1 MTDKS
6 KHEAQKGK
14 EFIMNESEKHD
25 RREFI
30 KKSLSMGVAAGSTL
44 MFGKPGSLFAKEA
57 ASVAPD
63 LVAVKNGEP
72 DAMFSKAIGLMGG
85 MNKYVKKG
93 QSVVVKPNIGWNKPP
108 EVGANTNPLLVKAVV
123 EHCFQ
128 AGAKKVYVFD
138 NVAYSSTGMAD
149 QCYKNSGIED
159 AAKSAGALVTPAHHQ
174 KYYHKVDVPGGK
186 SLKTTAVHELVLE
199 SDVLINIPVLKNHR
213 GTHLTIAMKNL
224 MGIVWDRLEYHHTG
238 LDQCIADFCLYKKP
252 ALNIVDAYRV
262 MMKDGPQGS
271 VPENA
276 VLKKTLLMSEDLVA
290 IDTAATKIFGMKPE
304 QVGYIRMANELGIG
318 NMNLNE
324 LKIKRH
330 VMS

>member
-1 MTDKS
+1 
-6 KHEAQKGK
+6 
-14 EFIMNESEKHD
+14 
-25 RREFI
+25 
-30 KKSLSMGVAAGSTL
+30 MGAAAGSALLTGSP
-44 MFGKPGSLFAKEA
+44 GKLFAQKTDSE
-57 ASVAPD
+57 VPD

-72 DAMFSKAIGLMGG
+72 DAMFNKAIASMGG

-93 QSVVVKPNIGWNKPP
+93 QTVVVKPNIGWNKPP

-149 QCYKNSGIED
+149 QCYKNSGIEE
-159 AAKSAGALVTPAHHQ
+159 AAKSAGALVTPADNEKYFQ
-174 KYYHKVDVPGGK
+174 KVEVAGGK

-199 SDVLINIPVLKNHR
+199 SDVLINIPVLKHHR

-224 MGIVWDRLEYHHTG
+224 MGIIWNRLDYHSTN
-238 LDQCIADFCLYKKP
+238 LDQCTSDFCLYKKP
-252 ALNIVDAYRV
+252 TLNIVDAYRV

-271 VPENA
+271 APTNA
-276 VLKKTLLMSEDLVA
+276 VLKKTLLMAEDIVA
-290 IDTAATKIFGMKPE
+290 IDAAATKIFGKKPE
-304 QVGYIRMANELGIG
+304 EVRYIKMANELGIG

-324 LKIKRH
+324 LKIKKIT
-330 VMS
+330 MS

>member
-1 MTDKS
+1 M
-6 KHEAQKGK
+6 K
-14 EFIMNESEKHD
+14 EIEKRG

-30 KKSLSMGVAAGSTL
+30 KKSLSMGVAAGGAFL
-44 MFGKPGSLFAKEA
+44 FGNPGKMFAKET
-57 ASVAPD
+57 ASGVPD

-72 DAMFSKAIGLMGG
+72 DAMFNKAIELMGG
-85 MNKYVKKG
+85 MNRYVKKG
-93 QSVVVKPNIGWNKPP
+93 QTVVVKPNIGWNKPP
-108 EVGANTNPLLVKAVV
+108 EVGANTNPLLVRTVI

-159 AAKSAGALVTPAHHQ
+159 AAKSAGALVTPASNE
-174 KYYHKVDVPGGK
+174 KYYHKVEIPGAK

-199 SDVLINIPVLKNHR
+199 SDVLINIPVLKSHR

-224 MGIVWDRLEYHHTG
+224 MGIVWDRLAYHYTD
-238 LDQCIADFCLYKKP
+238 LDQSIADFCLYKKP

-271 VPENA
+271 APENA
-276 VLKKTLLMSEDLVA
+276 VLKKTLLLSEDPVA
-290 IDTAATKIFGMKPE
+290 IDTAAAKIFGMNTEK
-304 QVGYIRMANELGIG
+304 VRYIKMAKELGIG
-318 NMNLNE
+318 KTNLDE
-324 LKIKRH
+324 LNIKRH

>member
-1 MTDKS
+1 
-6 KHEAQKGK
+6 
-14 EFIMNESEKHD
+14 MNEFEKHD

-30 KKSLSMGVAAGSTL
+30 KKSVSMGVAAGSAL
-44 MFGKPGSLFAKEA
+44 LLGKPGKLFGEEA
-57 ASVAPD
+57 ASGVPD
-63 LVAVKNGEP
+63 LVAVRNGEP
-72 DAMFSKAIGLMGG
+72 DTMFNKAIELMGG

-93 QSVVVKPNIGWNKPP
+93 QTVVVKPNIGWNKSP
-108 EVGANTNPLLVKAVV
+108 EVGANTNPLLVKTVV
-123 EHCFQ
+123 EHCLQ

-159 AAKSAGALVTPAHHQ
+159 AAKSAGALVTPADNE
-174 KYYHKVDVPGGK
+174 KYFHKVKVPGK
-186 SLKTTAVHELVLE
+186 SLKKTAVHELVME

-224 MGIVWDRLEYHHTG
+224 MGIVWDRLAYHSAD

-252 ALNIVDAYRV
+252 TLNIVDAYRV

-271 VPENA
+271 TPENA
-276 VLKKTLLMSEDLVA
+276 VLKKALLISEDIVA
-290 IDTAATKIFGMKPE
+290 IDAAATKIFGMKPE
-304 QVGYIRMANELGIG
+304 EVRYIKMANALGIG

-324 LKIKRH
+324 LKIKKH

>member
-1 MTDKS
+1 MS
-6 KHEAQKGK
+6 E
-14 EFIMNESEKHD
+14 IEKHD

-30 KKSLSMGVAAGSTL
+30 RKSVSMGIAAGSAL
-44 MFGKPGSLFAKEA
+44 MFGKPGNLFAKQA
-57 ASVAPD
+57 ASGVPE
-63 LVAVKNGEP
+63 LVEVRNGEP
-72 DAMFSKAIGLMGG
+72 DAMFNKAIELMGG
-85 MNKYVKKG
+85 MSKYVRKG
-93 QSVVVKPNIGWNKPP
+93 QTVVVKPNIGWNKRP
-108 EVGANTNPLLVKAVV
+108 EVGANTNPLLMKTVV
-123 EHCFQ
+123 QHCFQ

-159 AAKSAGALVTPAHHQ
+159 AAKSAGALVTPADNEKYFQ
-174 KYYHKVDVPGGK
+174 KVEVPGGK

-224 MGIVWDRLEYHHTG
+224 MGIVWDRLAYHYSD

-262 MMKDGPQGS
+262 MMKDGPQGT

-276 VLKKTLLMSEDLVA
+276 ALKKTLLISEDIVA
-290 IDTAATKIFGMKPE
+290 IDAAATKIFGRKPE
-304 QVGYIRMANELGIG
+304 EIKYIKMANELGIG
-318 NMNLNE
+318 NMNPDE
-324 LKIKRH
+324 LKIKKV

>member
-1 MTDKS
+1 M
-6 KHEAQKGK
+6 
-14 EFIMNESEKHD
+14 MNAIEKHD

-30 KKSLSMGVAAGSTL
+30 KKSLSMGVAAGGTL
-44 MFGKPGSLFAKEA
+44 LFGKPGKLFAKDA
-57 ASVAPD
+57 ASGAPD

-72 DAMFSKAIGLMGG
+72 DAMFNKAIKLMGG
-85 MNKYVKKG
+85 MNKYVKKR
-93 QSVVVKPNIGWNKPP
+93 QTVVVKPNMAWNKPP
-108 EVGANTNPLLVKAVV
+108 EVGANTNPLLVKTVV

-149 QCYKNSGIED
+149 QCYKNSGIQD
-159 AAKSAGALVTPAHHQ
+159 AAKTAGALVTPADNE
-174 KYYHKVDVPGGK
+174 KYFHKVDIPGAEI
-186 SLKTTAVHELVLE
+186 LATTAVHELVLE

-224 MGIVWDRLEYHHTG
+224 MGIVWNRLIYHSVG

-252 ALNIVDAYRV
+252 DLNIVDAYRV

-271 VPENA
+271 APENA

-290 IDTAATKIFGMKPE
+290 IDAAATKIFGMKPE
-304 QVGYIRMANELGIG
+304 NVKYIKIAHELGIG

-324 LKIKRH
+324 LKINRIM
-330 VMS
+330 MS

>member
-1 MTDKS
+1 
-6 KHEAQKGK
+6 
-14 EFIMNESEKHD
+14 MNEFEKHD

-30 KKSLSMGVAAGSTL
+30 RKSVSMGIAASSAL
-44 MFGKPGSLFAKEA
+44 LFGKPGDLFAKDA
-57 ASVAPD
+57 ASGVPD
-63 LVAVKNGEP
+63 LVAVRNGEP
-72 DAMFSKAIGLMGG
+72 DAMFNKAIELMGG

-93 QSVVVKPNIGWNKPP
+93 QTVVVKPNIGWNKPP
-108 EVGANTNPLLVKAVV
+108 EIGANTNPLLVKTVV

-138 NVAYSSTGMAD
+138 NVVYSSTGMAD

-159 AAKSAGALVTPAHHQ
+159 AAKSAGALVTPADNE
-174 KYYHKVDVPGGK
+174 KYFHKVEIPGK
-186 SLKTTAVHELVLE
+186 SLKKTAVHELVLE

-224 MGIVWDRLEYHHTG
+224 MGIVWDRLAYHSND

-252 ALNIVDAYRV
+252 DLNIVDAYRV

-271 VPENA
+271 VQGNA
-276 VLKKTLLMSEDLVA
+276 VLKKTLLISEDLVA
-290 IDTAATKIFGMKPE
+290 IDAAATKIFGMKPE
-304 QVGYIRMANELGIG
+304 EVRYIKVANELGIG

-324 LKIKRH
+324 LKIKKH
-330 VMS
+330 VIS